1 MNWYI
6 WFMLIATVV
15 GLVAFAILHKQ
26 EGVVQ
31 RVKVYGNKYYVKTLV
46 YVEGKVVDEGWY
58 DEIETDEDYKRIK
71 ESRKEQAEDF
81 YDTLTFKK

>member
-26 EGVVQ
+26 DGVVQ
-31 RVKVYGNKYYVKTLV
+31 KVKVYGNKYYVKTLV

-81 YDTLTFKK
+81 YNTLTFKK

>member
-1 MNWYI
+1 MNGYI

-26 EGVVQ
+26 DGVVQ
-31 RVKVYGNKYYVKTLV
+31 KVKVYGNKYYVKTLV

-81 YDTLTFKK
+81 YNTLTFKK

>member
-1 MNWYI
+1 MNGYI

-26 EGVVQ
+26 DGVVQ
-31 RVKVYGNKYYVKTLV
+31 KVKVYGNKYYVKTLV

-81 YDTLTFKK
+81 YNTEIKQ

>member
-1 MNWYI
+1 
-6 WFMLIATVV
+6 MLIATVV

-81 YDTLTFKK
+81 YNTLTFKK